1 MNSPRETN
9 SNAYQ
14 TRRDIEDLERQLER
28 KRHELTVAEN
38 TCRHEW
44 GPVTYDPITLFP
56 AGEYGDEPGTMGVDY
71 RRKQW
76 YPATM
81 QDAWSRTCKRC
92 GKKEQTTRTEEHVTK
107 TPKF

>member
-1 MNSPRETN
+1 MNYPDSVRKEI
-9 SNAYQ
+9 A
-14 TRRDIEDLERQLER
+14 DLERQVESKRKELEV
-28 KRHELTVAEN
+28 LEN
-38 TCRHEW
+38 RCRHEW
-44 GPVTYDPITLFP
+44 GPTVYDPITLWP

-81 QDAWSRTCKRC
+81 KDAWTRTCKLC
-92 GKKEQTTRTEEHVTK
+92 GKKQTTTVTEEKVTK

>member
-28 KRHELTVAEN
+28 KKQELKVAEN
-38 TCRHEW
+38 TCRHDW
-44 GPVTYDPITLFP
+44 GPTTYEEVVVVP
-56 AGEYGDEPGTMGVDY
+56 AHEAGDAPGTMGVDY
-71 RRKQW
+71 IPRHW
-76 YPATM
+76 VPAQTRPT
-81 QDAWSRTCKRC
+81 WKRTCKRC
-92 GKKEQTTRTEEHVTK
+92 GKTEKTSRTEKKVTE